1 MSYEAFCAIDSK
13 EREWSEHEIH
23 VMQELT
29 LSVMTE
35 INLRGQVLK
44 LKAEQDLREMFIATL
59 THDLRTP
66 LQTSKLSAQLLG
78 RKFAEQVDVQ
88 TIVSRIERSMTH
100 ADRMIQDLLDV
111 SQIKSGK
118 PISIQVVE
126 CDPVKIVRE
135 VIEEVSGI
143 HGGHFELEA
152 ANIRLEADPVGLRR
166 IVENLATNAIKYGAS
181 GEPARIFLLA
191 NEDQFELHVEN
202 RGSVISEEEQHNIFA
217 PFHRSTSA
225 IQGTQKGWGIGLSL
239 VRGIAQAHGGDISVY
254 SSPERTCFTVSL
266 PLHQTPRD

>member
-78 RKFAEQVDVQ
+78 RKFSEQVDVQ

-111 SQIKSGK
+111 SH
-118 PISIQVVE
+118 
-126 CDPVKIVRE
+126 R
-135 VIEEVSGI
+135 
-143 HGGHFELEA
+143 
-152 ANIRLEADPVGLRR
+152 
-166 IVENLATNAIKYGAS
+166 AS
-181 GEPARIFLLA
+181 RF
-191 NEDQFELHVEN
+191 QYKWW
-202 RGSVISEEEQHNIFA
+202 
-217 PFHRSTSA
+217 SA
-225 IQGTQKGWGIGLSL
+225 IQSKS
-239 VRGIAQAHGGDISVY
+239 
-254 SSPERTCFTVSL
+254 
-266 PLHQTPRD
+266 